1 MKKFAGVVAALFFL
15 CLFAFHFCDL
25 KSMIPLPEI
34 QEEDLR
40 GSMIEALG
48 QAFRDR
54 GVDVDFNSETGEM
67 NLNAAVLFGGD
78 SAALTDE
85 GKASLKEFF
94 VVFAEVAFSEEYE
107 GLVTKV
113 VVEGHSAPLATST
126 YESGLPLSQ
135 ERAANVRDFCL
146 SEEIGLDAQLLERLA
161 DKLVA
166 EGLSNSQPILDAD
179 GQVNLEASRRVT
191 FRFYVEE

>member
-1 MKKFAGVVAALFFL
+1 MKKFAGVVAALFFV
-15 CLFAFHFCDL
+15 CLFLFHFCDL
-25 KSMIPLPEI
+25 KDKIPFPKE
-34 QEEDLR
+34 EEDRR
-40 GSMIEALG
+40 GSMVDALG
-48 QAFRDR
+48 QTFRER
-54 GVDVDFNSETGEM
+54 GIDVNFDGQTGEI

-78 SAALTDE
+78 SAALSEE
-85 GKASLKEFF
+85 GKNSLREFF
-94 VVFAEVAFSEEYE
+94 TVFAEIAFSEEYE

-135 ERAANVRDFCL
+135 ERAANVRDYCL
-146 SEEIGLDAQLLERLA
+146 SEEIGLDAALLDKLS

-166 EGLSNSQPILDAD
+166 EGLSNSKPILDEN
-179 GQVNLEASRRVT
+179 GEVNLEASRRVT